1 MQHPPKSRAIDEAS
15 HNKTLA
21 AVVRELYEELPW
33 SRARALVQHGH
44 VSLDGTSIFDPAT
57 RVRQGQRLEVK
68 PKSRKMRCAPLEQD
82 RILHVDADII
92 VVNKPA
98 GIVTAPFKP
107 RSVKERRKKHNQPEQ
122 DTLVDRTAMALAS
135 RGGHRS
141 QMGRG
146 RHRDLLGIV
155 QRLDKDTTGVLVFA
169 RTRAARQG
177 LESQFR
183 SHSITRQYQA
193 LTLGTPQDGTIDN
206 VLVPNR
212 GDGRRGSF
220 RKGGKAPSEGR
231 RAITHVQVQ
240 ETFPNHDAAVTCHLE
255 TGRQHQIRI
264 HLAEQGHPLLGEPVY
279 GNPRAT
285 VTRASRP
292 MLHAHILGFR
302 HPTRGNM
309 MLFRAEA
316 PDDFQTLA
324 DELRHSPPEGHRP
337 GSDIVEPDPS

>member
-1 MQHPPKSRAIDEAS
+1 MAHPSKSIAIDEAK
-15 HNKTLA
+15 NNQTLA
-21 AVVRELYEELPW
+21 AVVRELYDLLPW
-33 SRARALVQHGH
+33 SRARNLVKNGH
-44 VSLDGTSIFDPAT
+44 VSLDGTRIFDPAT
-57 RVRQGQRLEVK
+57 RVRQGQSVRVDPTSKRL
-68 PKSRKMRCAPLEQD
+68 RCAPLEPE
-82 RILHVDADII
+82 RILHVDPDIV

-98 GIVTAPFKP
+98 GVVTAPFKP
-107 RSVKERRKKHNQPEQ
+107 RNLKQSSKNKSSQEQ
-122 DTLVDRTAMALAS
+122 DTLVDRTSLALRA

-146 RHRDLLGIV
+146 LLGIV

-183 SHSITRQYQA
+183 SHSITREYQA
-193 LTLGTPQDGTIDN
+193 LTLGTPEDGTIDN

-220 RKGGKAPSEGR
+220 RGGKKAPSEGR

-240 ETFPNHDAAVTCHLE
+240 ETFPNHDARVTCHLE

-264 HLAEQGHPLLGEPVY
+264 HLAEQGHPLLGEPIY
-279 GNPRAT
+279 ANPAITLPRAP
-285 VTRASRP
+285 RP

-309 MLFRAEA
+309 LLFRAPAPPDFEA
-316 PDDFQTLA
+316 LVQALSQA
-324 DELRHSPPEGHRP
+324 EPE
-337 GSDIVEPDPS
+337 D